1 MLTSMMSLFVW
12 LTTVSLYSV
21 YLSRT
26 LSISELAYW
35 YSLLLLVKM
44 INAISQSHSTLNSYA
59 FFIRPNFLFVNV
71 TFKIKQNV
79 TFKTKQNVTFKIKQ
93 NVTFKIKQKN
103 YSYTYSYVLTLD
115 TVRME
120 YSFCGFL
127 IIQKYIFIAKTN
139 LFNIEFLF
147 CLHSVWI

>member
-79 TFKTKQNVTFKIKQ
+79 TFK
-93 NVTFKIKQKN
+93 IKQKN

>member
-79 TFKTKQNVTFKIKQ
+79 TFK
-93 NVTFKIKQKN
+93 IKQKN

-147 CLHSVWI
+147 CLPSVWI

>member
-79 TFKTKQNVTFKIKQ
+79 TFKIKQ

>member
-79 TFKTKQNVTFKIKQ
+79 TFKIKQ

-147 CLHSVWI
+147 CLPSVWI